1 MSTEHRVESQDQDSD
16 TTVVREHAYWLSPGC
31 VVGGVAGLALLIT
44 GLVAILRA
52 RIDATLDTPVVVVFG
67 MNQSA
72 AVGLIEL
79 VVGGLIL
86 LSASSEATRPF
97 MGGLGLLAI
106 VGGIVGVAASDTIRQ
121 DLGYTPGTAW
131 FLAACGL
138 VAVIG
143 SAMGAQFIQSR
154 QVRRT

>member
-1 MSTEHRVESQDQDSD
+1 MSNPNPEQIQEQDSA
-16 TTVVREHAYWLSPGC
+16 TTVVRERAYWRSPGC
-31 VVGGVAGLALLIT
+31 VVGGIAGLALVIT
-44 GLVAILRA
+44 GLVVILRA
-52 RIDATLDTPVVVVFG
+52 RIDATLDTPTVVVFG
-67 MNQSA
+67 MTHSA
-72 AVGLIEL
+72 AVGLIEI
-79 VVGGLIL
+79 VVGGLIV
-86 LSASSEATRPF
+86 LSATSEATRSF

-106 VGGIVGVAASDTIRQ
+106 VGGVVGVAASDTIRQ

-143 SAMGAQFIQSR
+143 SAMGAQFVQSR

>member
-1 MSTEHRVESQDQDSD
+1 MSTQHPEKTQEQDSA

-31 VVGGVAGLALLIT
+31 VVGGVAGLALVVT
-44 GLVAILRA
+44 GLVTILRA
-52 RIDATLDTPVVVVFG
+52 RVDATLDTPTVVVFG
-67 MNQSA
+67 MTQSA

-79 VVGGLIL
+79 VLGGLVV
-86 LSASSEATRPF
+86 LSATSEATRPF

-106 VGGIVGVAASDTIRQ
+106 VGGIVGVAASETIQ
-121 DLGYTPGTAW
+121 DDLGYTPGSAW

-154 QVRRT
+154 QVRHT